1 MKKFTLILFLT
12 ACVVVITLDQ
22 DLKAAGNENPKSIS
36 KKSETYQDMA
46 NRVFEIR
53 SMDRSTMSIEE
64 KQGLKSELKMIKR
77 ALRDNADAQA
87 SRDSGGIYISVGALI
102 IIIILLII
110 LL

>member
-1 MKKFTLILFLT
+1 
-12 ACVVVITLDQ
+12 
-22 DLKAAGNENPKSIS
+22 
-36 KKSETYQDMA
+36 
-46 NRVFEIR
+46 
-53 SMDRSTMSIEE
+53 
-64 KQGLKSELKMIKR
+64 MIKR